1 MQVSKEI
8 KYADKQP
15 ILGLVL
21 LLRISDNAVL
31 LLYIVM
37 ATVSLL

>member
-15 ILGLVL
+15 VL
-21 LLRISDNAVL
+21 PWGPRFGVASYD
-31 LLYIVM
+31 
-37 ATVSLL
+37 